1 MRVLVLFIEDEK
13 RDLLKKNWYGLGIHR
28 SKHWLE
34 ISDLK
39 AALISI
45 YLFIYLSIHSRFFWA
60 F

>member
-13 RDLLKKNWYGLGIHR
+13 RDLLKRNWYGLGIHR

-39 AALISI
+39 AALIFI
-45 YLFIYLSIHSRFFWA
+45 YLFI
-60 F
+60 